1 VPELYR
7 RETTSARLACEAL
20 RLLTDAGAHD
30 TQRAAF
36 SELAGQLGEPGVGA
50 RAARFVLA
58 RAGAE

>member
-7 RETTSARLACEAL
+7 QTMISARLAREAV
-20 RLLTDAGAHD
+20 RLLTDAGARE

-36 SELAGQLGEPGVGA
+36 SELAGQLGEPGVGT

-58 RAGAE
+58 KASAA